1 MRLSS
6 RSYPHPVLGNGD
18 DVAEAAFQATF
29 EYAADQQFYYITVTV
44 ACSSSTLT
52 RLIAKGA
59 ACCMLHVECSNTL
72 FRKAYDFT
80 GQTYRVQIP
89 ASQLND
95 AVEVNALIRATKEI
109 PAYKIAGAHED
120 YGDAAF
126 QVRQGDILAIGEG
139 QVFDAETSF
148 DSLRRVGSIMVIEQ
162 SSELGDHPM
171 RVEYNS
177 DKIRILLCKSDFK
190 AYSKLKTVP
199 TLTSH
204 LTTTIVLPV
213 LLEAL
218 HYIEEESEGLQA
230 FKWYRNLERR
240 IDMLDLGSE
249 QDVLAKAQK
258 LLDMPIRRA
267 LAAAESYA
275 IGASS

>member
-18 DVAEAAFQATF
+18 DVQGAAFQATF
-29 EYAADQQFYYITVTV
+29 EYASDQQFYYITVTA
-44 ACSSSTLT
+44 ACSSATLT
-52 RLIAKGA
+52 RLISKSA
-59 ACCMLHVECSNTL
+59 ACYMLHVECSNTL
-72 FRKAYDFT
+72 FRHAYDFAEKT
-80 GQTYRVQIP
+80 HRVQIP
-89 ASQLND
+89 TSQLND
-95 AVEVNALIRATKEI
+95 AVEVNAFIRAMKDI
-109 PAYKIAGAHED
+109 PSYKIAGAHED

-126 QVRQGDILAIGEG
+126 QVRPGDILAIGEG
-139 QVFDAETSF
+139 QIFYAETSF

-177 DKIRILLCKSDFK
+177 DKIRILLCKSDFQ
-190 AYSKLKTVP
+190 AYSKLKSVP
-199 TLTSH
+199 RLTSH

-213 LLEAL
+213 LIEAL
-218 HYIEEESEGLQA
+218 HYIEVESEGLQA

-240 IDMLDLGSE
+240 IDTLNLGSE
-249 QDVLAKAQK
+249 QDVLAKAQM

-275 IGASS
+275 VGASS

>member
-6 RSYPHPVLGNGD
+6 RSYPYPAVGDGD
-18 DVAEAAFQATF
+18 DVPEAAFQATF
-29 EYAADQQFYYITVTV
+29 EYSSDQQFYYISVTA
-44 ACSSSTLT
+44 ACSSTTLLK
-52 RLIAKGA
+52 LISKESASYV
-59 ACCMLHVECSNTL
+59 LHVECSNTL

-80 GQTYRVQIP
+80 GTELRAQIP
-89 ASQLND
+89 AYQLND
-95 AVEVNALIRATKEI
+95 AVEVNAFIRATKDI
-109 PAYKIAGAHED
+109 ASFKVAGAHED
-120 YGDAAF
+120 YGDNAF
-126 QVRQGDILAIGEG
+126 FVRSGDILAVGEG
-139 QVFDAETSF
+139 QVFYAENSF
-148 DSLRRVGSIMVIEQ
+148 DSLRRIGSIMVIEQ
-162 SSELGDHPM
+162 STESADHPM

-177 DKIRILLCKSDFK
+177 EKIRILLCENDFK
-190 AYSKLKTVP
+190 AYSKLKGIP

-218 HYIEEESEGLQA
+218 HYINEDDQGMRA
-230 FKWYRNLERR
+230 YKWYRVLESR
-240 IDMLDLGSE
+240 IEVLELQSE

-275 IGASS
+275 AGAAS